1 MRSASSEVSRS
12 AVAVY
17 ASLGAQVAS
26 MAALVVFEHVRGRRL
41 TREIAAFG
49 GDPHDPAAHEVVG
62 AVTVFA
68 LLMLL
73 LAAATITAAVAYLSW
88 LHRVRRSGSGLYA
101 VGAWLLPG
109 VNLVAPPI
117 IADRAWREAAHGR
130 ESRSRWLPL
139 LIGWWVSWLA
149 LIWLVLIRL
158 PRTHSQADLTGAGL
172 LELVTA
178 AVAAALCAVTVH
190 RITRLRTVRTPAAQ
204 ADAGR
209 HRLRVRVG
217 PELPELACQSRR
229 WGSVGWARNAAAS
242 RTPGVGPMSE

>member
-41 TREIAAFG
+41 IREIAAFG
-49 GDPHDPAAHEVVG
+49 GDPHDPAAREVVG

-73 LAAATITAAVAYLSW
+73 LAAATLTCAVAYLSW
-88 LHRVRRSGSGLYA
+88 LRRVRPASSGVYA
-101 VGAWLLPG
+101 LGAWLVPG

-130 ESRSRWLPL
+130 GDRSRWLPL
-139 LIGWWVSWLA
+139 LIGWWLSWLA
-149 LIWLVLIRL
+149 LIWLVLVRL
-158 PRTHSQADLTGAGL
+158 PRTRGPADLTGVGL
-172 LELVTA
+172 LEVVTA
-178 AVAAALCAVTVH
+178 AVAAALCAATVH
-190 RITRLRTVRTPAAQ
+190 RITGFRRLRTS
-204 ADAGR
+204 AGRAEAER
-209 HRLRVRVG
+209 HRLRARVA

-229 WGSVGWARNAAAS
+229 WGSPGWARKAAAS